1 MFSKH
6 KVAKRLSVW
15 AVALGLVLGAVSSPS
30 SGLILQSK
38 QTQKEEVI
46 PKISRYDLVVYGGSP
61 GGVIAAIAASRRGL
75 NVALLSQSPTV
86 GGTISNGLGATDLIV
101 PANVSGIPLEFFREV
116 QRAYGGKD
124 TWRVSSGLAESIF
137 RKMLHESRVSTW
149 TNQVAVDVTLSG
161 GLITCLALA
170 SKAKICGKQFIDSSY
185 TADLLP
191 MTSTAFKLGK
201 EDLFDYGDDADMKIT
216 VEARVSLPEQLTAAQ
231 EKSLSLLPYMQHVK
245 DFKVSKV
252 NLTNGMPS
260 YTYRLCVTKE
270 NKRPFKL
277 AQQDLKYVSAWR
289 MVAQAAAKLPCPDC
303 QETKQ
308 RVLTRFWRIANL
320 DDKKWDLNSFN
331 SFTNLILPKS
341 YFTDQSSRAKTNA
354 EAARYIESFIAFL
367 QVDPQV
373 PAAEQKAIA
382 GFGMCADEF
391 KDNNNVPYE
400 PYVREGRR
408 VVGKYVMLT
417 TDQKTNLLKWDS
429 IGIAKYHIDNKLSI
443 RIRHKNKIYRD
454 YTTFQKSMIYQIPFS
469 ITVPKYGPK
478 NLLVAVGVST
488 SPLAYGSIRMEPH
501 YMLIGQATG
510 VASALAIRDKKNVGD
525 ISVPELQNIL
535 RGWGQKLS
543 IQD

>member
-1 MFSKH
+1 MFFKH
-6 KVAKRLSVW
+6 KLAKRFTVLALSI
-15 AVALGLVLGAVSSPS
+15 GLVFGVVLSSS
-30 SGLILQSK
+30 SGVNL
-38 QTQKEEVI
+38 QTQQVERM
-46 PKISRYDLVVYGGSP
+46 PRTSSFDLVVYGGTP

-75 NVALLSQSPTV
+75 NVALLAQGPTV
-86 GGTISNGLGATDLIV
+86 GGTKSNGLGATDLIV
-101 PANVSGIPLEFFREV
+101 PANVSGIPLEFFRAV
-116 QRAYGGKD
+116 QKASGGKD
-124 TWRVSSGLAESIF
+124 TWRVTPALAEGIF
-137 RKMLHESRVSTW
+137 RNMLRESRVSAW
-149 TNQVAVDVTLSG
+149 TNQVAVDATVG
-161 GLITCLALA
+161 ADVITCLTLQ
-170 SKAKICGKQFIDSSY
+170 SKAKICGKQFIDASY

-191 MTSTAFKLGK
+191 MTNTAFKLGK
-201 EDLFDYGDDADMKIT
+201 EDLFDYGDDSGMKIS
-216 VEARVSLPEQLTAAQ
+216 VEARVPLPEKMTTEQ
-231 EKSLSLLPYMQHVK
+231 EKSLALLPYMQHVE

-252 NLTNGMPS
+252 KLTDGMPS

-277 AQQDLKYVSAWR
+277 AQQDLKYVPAWR
-289 MVAQAAAKLPCPDC
+289 MVAQASVKIPCPDC

-354 EAARYIESFIAFL
+354 DAARYIESFIAFL
-367 QVDPQV
+367 QTDPQV

-400 PYVREGRR
+400 PYIREGRR
-408 VVGKYVMLT
+408 VVGKTVLLT
-417 TDQKTNLLKWDS
+417 SDQKTNLLKWDS

-510 VASALAIRDKKNVGD
+510 VASALAIRDKKSVWD

-535 RGWGQKLS
+535 RSWGQKLT
-543 IQD
+543 IKD

>member
-1 MFSKH
+1 MFFKH
-6 KVAKRLSVW
+6 ILAKRFTVLVLSI
-15 AVALGLVLGAVSSPS
+15 GLVLGVVLSTSSGVNLQTQQAEKIPLVSSF
-30 SGLILQSK
+30 
-38 QTQKEEVI
+38 
-46 PKISRYDLVVYGGSP
+46 DLVVYGGTP

-75 NVALLSQSPTV
+75 NVALLAQGPTV
-86 GGTISNGLGATDLIV
+86 GGTKSNGLGATDLIV
-101 PANVSGIPLEFFREV
+101 PANVSGIPLEFFRAV
-116 QRAYGGKD
+116 QKASGSKE
-124 TWRVSSGLAESIF
+124 TWRVTSGLAESIF
-137 RKMLHESRVSTW
+137 RNMLRESRVSTW
-149 TNQVAVDVTLSG
+149 TNEVAVDATVVAG
-161 GLITCLALA
+161 VITCLSLK
-170 SKAKICGKQFIDSSY
+170 SKAKICGKQFIDASY

-191 MTSTAFKLGK
+191 MTNTAFKLGK
-201 EDLFDYGDDADMKIT
+201 EDLFDYGDDAGIKIS
-216 VEARVSLPEQLTAAQ
+216 VEARVPLPEKMTPEQ
-231 EKSLSLLPYMQHVK
+231 EKSLALLPYMQHVE

-252 NLTNGMPS
+252 KLTDGMPS

-277 AQQDLKYVSAWR
+277 AKQDFKYIPAWR
-289 MVAQAAAKLPCPDC
+289 MIAQASGKIPCPDC

-354 EAARYIESFIAFL
+354 DAARYIESFIAFL
-367 QVDPQV
+367 QTDSQV

-400 PYVREGRR
+400 PYIREGRR
-408 VVGKYVMLT
+408 VVGKTVLLT
-417 TDQKTNLLKWDS
+417 TDLKTNLLKWDS

-443 RIRHKNKIYRD
+443 RIRHKNKLYRD

-510 VASALAIRDKKNVGD
+510 IASALAIRDKKSVWD

-535 RGWGQKLS
+535 RSWGQKLT
-543 IQD
+543 IKD